1 MSEST
6 TTLKR
11 VQILLNKVQYQYLV
25 RQAREKGQSLSS
37 LVRELLEK
45 AIQGEQSAQADL
57 RLARQTAALKRLA
70 RLRETLYK
78 RWGGYAVPSVLEDLD
93 QLRQERDAELAGLR

>member
-1 MSEST
+1 MTEST

-11 VQILLNKVQYQYLV
+11 VQILLNKYQYQYLI

-45 AIQGEQSAQADL
+45 AIQGEQTAQSDL

-78 RWGGYAVPSVLEDLD
+78 RWGGYAIPSIVEDLD
-93 QLRQERDAELAGLR
+93 LLRQERDAELAGLR